1 MAPGAGGR
9 MSKPVTTRTFRRMKA
24 EGRKIVVLTA
34 YDWML
39 ARYLDE
45 AGIDAI
51 LVGDSAGQV
60 FAGHRTTLPVTLDD
74 MIYHARAVRRGAPDR
89 FLIVDMPFLSFQV
102 SPEDTLRNAGRVMKE
117 TDAQAVKV
125 EGGAALAET
134 IERLVGCGI
143 PVMGHLGLTP
153 QSVHAFGGYGL
164 RASEAG
170 EADRLRSD
178 ARALERAGCFSLVL
192 EKIPRAL
199 AAEVSAELEIPT
211 IGIGAGP
218 GTDGQVLVTPDLLGL
233 TPDFRP
239 RFVRRYADLDRI
251 VREALARFAAEVRD
265 GSFPGEEESYP

>member
-1 MAPGAGGR
+1 
-9 MSKPVTTRTFRRMKA
+9 MSPATTTRTFRRMKA
-24 EGRKIVVLTA
+24 EGRKIVMLTA
-34 YDWML
+34 YDWTL
-39 ARYLDE
+39 ARYLDD
-45 AGIDAI
+45 AGVDAI

-102 SPEDTLRNAGRVMKE
+102 SPEDTLRNAGRIMKE

-125 EGGAALAET
+125 EGGASLVQT
-134 IERLVGCGI
+134 IERLVACGI

-153 QSVHAFGGYGL
+153 QSVHSFGGYGL
-164 RASEAG
+164 RASEAS

-178 ARALERAGCFSLVL
+178 ARAIERAGCFSLVL
-192 EKIPRAL
+192 EKIPRTL
-199 AAEVSAELEIPT
+199 AAEVSADLEIPT

-239 RFVRRYADLDRI
+239 RFVRRYAELDDV
-251 VREALARFAAEVRD
+251 VRGALARFASDVR
-265 GSFPGEEESYP
+265 GGAFPGEEESYP

>member
-1 MAPGAGGR
+1 
-9 MSKPVTTRTFRRMKA
+9 MSRSVTTRTFRRMKA

-34 YDWML
+34 YDWTL
-39 ARYLDE
+39 ARYLDG
-45 AGIDAI
+45 AGVDAI
-51 LVGDSAGQV
+51 LVGDSVGQV

-74 MIYHARAVRRGAPDR
+74 MVYHARAVRRGAPER
-89 FLIVDMPFLSFQV
+89 FLIVDMPFLTFQV
-102 SPEDTLRNAGRVMKE
+102 SPEETLRNAGRIMKE

-125 EGGAALAET
+125 EGCGGLAET

-164 RASEAG
+164 RASETV

-178 ARALERAGCFSLVL
+178 ARALERAGCFSIVL

-199 AAEVSAELEIPT
+199 AAEVSADLEIPT

-239 RFVRRYADLDRI
+239 RFVRRYADLDEV
-251 VREALARFAAEVRD
+251 VRAALARFAAEVRD

>member
-1 MAPGAGGR
+1 

-45 AGIDAI
+45 AGVDAI

-125 EGGAALAET
+125 EGGVALAET

-192 EKIPRAL
+192 EKIPRTL
-199 AAEVSAELEIPT
+199 ATEVSADLDIPT

-239 RFVRRYADLDRI
+239 RFVRRYADLDRA
-251 VREALARFAAEVRD
+251 VRDGLRRFAAEVRD
-265 GSFPGEEESYP
+265 GTFPGDEESYP

>member
-1 MAPGAGGR
+1 

-45 AGIDAI
+45 AGVDAI

-178 ARALERAGCFSLVL
+178 ARAIERAGCFSLVL

-199 AAEVSAELEIPT
+199 AAEVSADLEIPT

-251 VREALARFAAEVRD
+251 VRDGLRRFTAEVRD
-265 GSFPGEEESYP
+265 GSFPGDEESYP

>member
-1 MAPGAGGR
+1 
-9 MSKPVTTRTFRRMKA
+9 MSKTVTTRTFRRMKA

-39 ARYLDE
+39 ARYLDA
-45 AGIDAI
+45 AGVDAI

-117 TDAQAVKV
+117 TEAQAVKV

-134 IERLVGCGI
+134 IERLVACGI

-164 RASEAG
+164 RASEAA

-199 AAEVSAELEIPT
+199 AAEVSATLEIPT

-251 VREALARFAAEVRD
+251 VRDALGRFAAEVRD

>member
-1 MAPGAGGR
+1 MTR
-9 MSKPVTTRTFRRMKA
+9 PVTTRSFRRMKA
-24 EGRKIVVLTA
+24 EGKRIVVLTA
-34 YDWML
+34 YDWTL
-39 ARYLDE
+39 ARYLDA
-45 AGIDAI
+45 AGVDAI

-89 FLIVDMPFLSFQV
+89 FLIVDMPFLTFQV
-102 SPEDTLRNAGRVMKE
+102 SPEQTLLNAGRIMKE

-125 EGGAALAET
+125 EGGAALSQT
-134 IERLVGCGI
+134 IERLVACGI

-164 RASEAG
+164 RASEAD
-170 EADRLRSD
+170 EADRLRAD
-178 ARALERAGCFSLVL
+178 ARALERAGCFSIVL

-199 AAEVSAELEIPT
+199 AAEVSADLQIPT
-211 IGIGAGP
+211 IGIGAGA

-239 RFVRRYADLDRI
+239 RFVRRYADLDE
-251 VREALARFAAEVRD
+251 VVSAALARFVADVRD

>member
-1 MAPGAGGR
+1 

-125 EGGAALAET
+125 EGGAPLAET

-164 RASEAG
+164 RASEAA

-199 AAEVSAELEIPT
+199 AAEVSADLEIPT

-218 GTDGQVLVTPDLLGL
+218 ETDGQVLVTPDLLGM

-239 RFVRRYADLDRI
+239 RFVRRYAEMGKAAG
-251 VREALARFAAEVRD
+251 EAFAAYAADVRA
-265 GSFPGEEESYP
+265 GRFPAAGESYD

>member
-1 MAPGAGGR
+1 

-251 VREALARFAAEVRD
+251 VRDALTRFAAEVRD

>member
-251 VREALARFAAEVRD
+251 VRDALTRFAAEVRD

>member
-1 MAPGAGGR
+1 
-9 MSKPVTTRTFRRMKA
+9 
-24 EGRKIVVLTA
+24 
-34 YDWML
+34 
-39 ARYLDE
+39 
-45 AGIDAI
+45 
-51 LVGDSAGQV
+51 
-60 FAGHRTTLPVTLDD
+60 
-74 MIYHARAVRRGAPDR
+74 
-89 FLIVDMPFLSFQV
+89 
-102 SPEDTLRNAGRVMKE
+102 
-117 TDAQAVKV
+117 VKV

-178 ARALERAGCFSLVL
+178 ARAIERAGCFSLVL

-199 AAEVSAELEIPT
+199 AAEVSADLEIPT

-251 VREALARFAAEVRD
+251 VRDGLRRFTAEVRD
-265 GSFPGEEESYP
+265 GSFPGDEESYP

>member
-1 MAPGAGGR
+1 

-125 EGGAALAET
+125 EGGAPLAET

-164 RASEAG
+164 RASEAA

-178 ARALERAGCFSLVL
+178 ARVLERAGCFSLVL

-199 AAEVSAELEIPT
+199 AAEVSADLEIPT

-218 GTDGQVLVTPDLLGL
+218 ETDGQVLVTPDLLGM

-239 RFVRRYADLDRI
+239 RFVRRYAELDRAI
-251 VREALARFAAEVRD
+251 RDALSRFAADVR
-265 GSFPGEEESYP
+265 GGAFPGDEESYP

>member
-1 MAPGAGGR
+1 
-9 MSKPVTTRTFRRMKA
+9 MKA

-34 YDWML
+34 YDWTL
-39 ARYLDE
+39 ARYLDD
-45 AGIDAI
+45 AGVDAI

-74 MIYHARAVRRGAPDR
+74 MIYHARAVRRGAPER
-89 FLIVDMPFLSFQV
+89 FLIVDMPFLTFQV
-102 SPEDTLRNAGRVMKE
+102 SPEETLRNAGRIMKE

-125 EGGAALAET
+125 EGGAALTET
-134 IERLVGCGI
+134 IKRLVGCGI

-164 RASEAG
+164 RASEAA

-178 ARALERAGCFSLVL
+178 AGALERAGCFSLVL
-192 EKIPRAL
+192 EKIPRGL
-199 AAEVSAELEIPT
+199 AAEVSADLAIPT

-239 RFVRRYADLDRI
+239 RFVRRYADLDEV

>member
-1 MAPGAGGR
+1 
-9 MSKPVTTRTFRRMKA
+9 MSAALTTRAFRRMKA
-24 EGRKIVVLTA
+24 EGKKIVVLTA

-39 ARYLDE
+39 ARYLDA
-45 AGIDAI
+45 AGVDAI

-74 MIYHARAVRRGAPDR
+74 MIYHARAVRRGAPER
-89 FLIVDMPFLSFQV
+89 FLIVDMPFLTFQV
-102 SPEDTLRNAGRVMKE
+102 SPEETLRNAGRIMKE

-125 EGGAALAET
+125 EGGAGLEET
-134 IERLVGCGI
+134 IARLVGCGI

-164 RASEAG
+164 RASEAA

-199 AAEVSAELEIPT
+199 AAEVSVELEIPT

-218 GTDGQVLVTPDLLGL
+218 DTDGQVLVTPDLLGL

-239 RFVRRYADLDRI
+239 RFVRRYADLDEV
-251 VREALARFAAEVRD
+251 VRAALSRFAADVRE
-265 GSFPGEEESYP
+265 GSFPGPEESYP

>member
-1 MAPGAGGR
+1 
-9 MSKPVTTRTFRRMKA
+9 MSRSVTTRTFRRMKA
-24 EGRKIVVLTA
+24 EGRKIVILTA
-34 YDWML
+34 YDWTL
-39 ARYLDE
+39 ARYLDG
-45 AGIDAI
+45 AGVDAI

-74 MIYHARAVRRGAPDR
+74 MVYHARAVRRGAPER
-89 FLIVDMPFLSFQV
+89 FLIVDMPFLTFQV
-102 SPEDTLRNAGRVMKE
+102 SPEETLRNAGRIMKE

-125 EGGAALAET
+125 EGGSGLAET

-164 RASEAG
+164 RASETA

-178 ARALERAGCFSLVL
+178 ARALERAGCFSIVL

-199 AAEVSAELEIPT
+199 AAEVSADLEIPT

-239 RFVRRYADLDRI
+239 RFVRRYADLDEV
-251 VREALARFAAEVRD
+251 VRAALARFAAEVRD

>member
-1 MAPGAGGR
+1 
-9 MSKPVTTRTFRRMKA
+9 VTTRTFRRMKA
-24 EGRKIVVLTA
+24 EGKKIVVLTA

-45 AGIDAI
+45 AGVDAI

-60 FAGHRTTLPVTLDD
+60 YAGHRTTLPVTLED

-102 SPEDTLRNAGRVMKE
+102 SPEKTLENAGRIMKE

-125 EGGAALAET
+125 EGGEALAET

-153 QSVHAFGGYGL
+153 QSVHAFGGYGV
-164 RASEAG
+164 RASGADEAG
-170 EADRLRSD
+170 RLRSD
-178 ARALERAGCFSLVL
+178 ARALERAGCFSIVL
-192 EKIPRAL
+192 EKIPRDL
-199 AAEVSAELEIPT
+199 ATEVSADLEIPT

-233 TPDFRP
+233 TPNFRP
-239 RFVRRYADLDRI
+239 RFVRRYADLDETVTR
-251 VREALARFAAEVRD
+251 ALARFSADVRS
-265 GSFPGEEESYP
+265 GAFPGEEESYP

>member
-39 ARYLDE
+39 ARYLDD

-251 VREALARFAAEVRD
+251 VRDALTRFAAEVRD

>member
-1 MAPGAGGR
+1 MTRA
-9 MSKPVTTRTFRRMKA
+9 VTTRTFRRMKA

-45 AGIDAI
+45 AEVDAI

-74 MIYHARAVRRGAPDR
+74 MIYHARAVRRGAPGR
-89 FLIVDMPFLSFQV
+89 FVIVDMPFLSFQV
-102 SPEDTLRNAGRVMKE
+102 SPEKTLENAGRVMKE

-125 EGGAALAET
+125 EGGEALVET

-164 RASEAG
+164 RASEAD
-170 EADRLRSD
+170 EAQRLRAD
-178 ARALERAGCFSLVL
+178 ARAIERAGCFSIVL

-199 AAEVSAELEIPT
+199 ASEVSAELEIPT

-218 GTDGQVLVTPDLLGL
+218 GTDGQVLVTPDLLGM

-239 RFVRRYADLDRI
+239 RFVRRYAALDET
-251 VREALARFAAEVRD
+251 VRQALARFAADVRD
-265 GSFPGEEESYP
+265 GSFPGDEESYP

>member
-1 MAPGAGGR
+1 

-24 EGRKIVVLTA
+24 EGKKIVVLTA

-45 AGIDAI
+45 AEVDAI

-125 EGGAALAET
+125 EGGATLTRT
-134 IERLVGCGI
+134 IERLVACGS

-164 RASEAG
+164 RASEAA

-178 ARALERAGCFSLVL
+178 ARALERSGCFSLVL
-192 EKIPRAL
+192 EKIPRVL

-218 GTDGQVLVTPDLLGL
+218 GTDGQVLVTPDLLGM

-251 VREALARFAAEVRD
+251 VRDALSRFASDVRD
-265 GSFPGEEESYP
+265 GAFPGDEESYP

>member
-1 MAPGAGGR
+1 
-9 MSKPVTTRTFRRMKA
+9 MKA

-45 AGIDAI
+45 AGVDAI

-74 MIYHARAVRRGAPDR
+74 MIYHARAVRRGAPER

-117 TDAQAVKV
+117 TEAQAVKV

-134 IERLVGCGI
+134 IERLVACGI

-170 EADRLRSD
+170 EAERLRSD

-251 VREALARFAAEVRD
+251 VREALSRFATEVRD
-265 GSFPGEEESYP
+265 GTFPGDEESYP

>member
-1 MAPGAGGR
+1 MTRA
-9 MSKPVTTRTFRRMKA
+9 VTTRTFRRMKA
-24 EGRKIVVLTA
+24 ERKKIVVLTA

-45 AGIDAI
+45 AGVDAI

-60 FAGHRTTLPVTLDD
+60 YAGHRTTLPVTLDD

-102 SPEDTLRNAGRVMKE
+102 SPEKTLENAGRIMKE

-125 EGGAALAET
+125 EGGEALAET

-153 QSVHAFGGYGL
+153 QSVHAFGGYGV
-164 RASEAG
+164 RASGADEA
-170 EADRLRSD
+170 ERLRSD
-178 ARALERAGCFSLVL
+178 ARALERAGCFSMVL
-192 EKIPRAL
+192 EKIPRDL
-199 AAEVSAELEIPT
+199 AAEVSADLEIPT

-218 GTDGQVLVTPDLLGL
+218 DTDGQVLVTPDLLGL
-233 TPDFRP
+233 TPNFRP
-239 RFVRRYADLDRI
+239 RFVRRYADLDETVTR
-251 VREALARFAAEVRD
+251 ALARFSADVRS
-265 GSFPGEEESYP
+265 GAFPGDEESYP

>member
-1 MAPGAGGR
+1 

-45 AGIDAI
+45 AGVDAI

-117 TDAQAVKV
+117 TDAQAVKL
-125 EGGAALAET
+125 EGGAALSAT
-134 IERLVGCGI
+134 IERLVACGI

-164 RASEAG
+164 RASEAD
-170 EADRLRSD
+170 EAERLRSD
-178 ARALERAGCFSLVL
+178 ARAIERAGCFSLVL

-199 AAEVSAELEIPT
+199 AAEVSAALEIPT

-218 GTDGQVLVTPDLLGL
+218 DTDGQVLVTPDLLGL

-239 RFVRRYADLDRI
+239 RFVRRYAELDRI
-251 VREALARFAAEVRD
+251 VREGLRRFAAEVRD
-265 GSFPGEEESYP
+265 GSFPGDEESYP

>member
-1 MAPGAGGR
+1 VSPAL
-9 MSKPVTTRTFRRMKA
+9 TTRSFRRMKA

-34 YDWML
+34 YDWTL
-39 ARYLDE
+39 ARYLDG
-45 AGIDAI
+45 AGVDAI

-60 FAGHRTTLPVTLDD
+60 FAGYRTTLPVTLDD
-74 MIYHARAVRRGAPDR
+74 MIYHARAVRRGAPER
-89 FLIVDMPFLSFQV
+89 FLIVDMPFLTFQV
-102 SPEDTLRNAGRVMKE
+102 SAEETLRNAGRIMKE

-125 EGGAALAET
+125 EGGSALERT
-134 IERLVGCGI
+134 IARLVACGI

-164 RASEAG
+164 RASEAA
-170 EADRLRSD
+170 EAERLRSD

-218 GTDGQVLVTPDLLGL
+218 DTDGQVLVTPDLLGL

-239 RFVRRYADLDRI
+239 RFVRRYADLDEV
-251 VREALARFAAEVRD
+251 VRAALARFAADVRE

>member
-1 MAPGAGGR
+1 
-9 MSKPVTTRTFRRMKA
+9 MKA

-34 YDWML
+34 YDWTL
-39 ARYLDE
+39 ARYLDD
-45 AGIDAI
+45 AGVDAI

-60 FAGHRTTLPVTLDD
+60 FAGHRTTLPVTLED
-74 MIYHARAVRRGAPDR
+74 MIYHARAVRRGAPER
-89 FLIVDMPFLSFQV
+89 FLVVDMPFLSFQV
-102 SPEDTLRNAGRVMKE
+102 SPEETLRNAGRIMKE
-117 TDAQAVKV
+117 TDAQAVKI
-125 EGGAALAET
+125 EGGAGLAET
-134 IERLVGCGI
+134 IERLTAVGI

-164 RASEAG
+164 RASEAT
-170 EADRLRSD
+170 EAERLRAD
-178 ARALERAGCFSLVL
+178 ARAIESAGCFSLVL

-239 RFVRRYADLDRI
+239 RFVRRYANLDET
-251 VREALARFAAEVRD
+251 VRDALTRFAADVRS
-265 GSFPGEEESYP
+265 GAFPGDEESYP

>member
-1 MAPGAGGR
+1 
-9 MSKPVTTRTFRRMKA
+9 MSKPITTRTFRRMKA

-45 AGIDAI
+45 AGVDAI

-125 EGGAALAET
+125 EGGASLAPT
-134 IERLVGCGI
+134 VERLVGCGI

-178 ARALERAGCFSLVL
+178 ARALERAGCFSIVL
-192 EKIPRAL
+192 EKIPRVL
-199 AAEVSAELEIPT
+199 AAEVSTDLEIPT

-239 RFVRRYADLDRI
+239 RFVRRYADLDRV
-251 VREALARFAAEVRD
+251 VRDGLRRFAAEVRD
-265 GSFPGEEESYP
+265 GAFPGDEESYP

>member
-1 MAPGAGGR
+1 

-39 ARYLDE
+39 ARYLDD

-251 VREALARFAAEVRD
+251 VRDALTRFAAEVRD

>member
-1 MAPGAGGR
+1 MAAGAGDR
-9 MSKPVTTRTFRRMKA
+9 VSRPVTTRTFRRMKA
-24 EGRKIVVLTA
+24 EGVKIVVLTA
-34 YDWML
+34 YDWTL
-39 ARYLDE
+39 ARYLDN
-45 AGIDAI
+45 AGVDAI

-74 MIYHARAVRRGAPDR
+74 MIYHARAVRRGAPER
-89 FLIVDMPFLSFQV
+89 FLIVDMPFLTFQV
-102 SPEDTLRNAGRVMKE
+102 SPEETLKNAGRIMKE

-125 EGGAALAET
+125 EGGAGLTET

-164 RASEAG
+164 RASETA

-199 AAEVSAELEIPT
+199 AAEVSADLEIPT
-211 IGIGAGP
+211 IGIGAGS

-239 RFVRRYADLDRI
+239 RFVRRYADLDEV
-251 VREALARFAAEVRD
+251 VRAALARFAADVRD
-265 GSFPGEEESYP
+265 GTFPGEEESYP

>member
-218 GTDGQVLVTPDLLGL
+218 GTDGPVLVTPDLLGL

-251 VREALARFAAEVRD
+251 VRDALTRFAAEVRD

>member
-1 MAPGAGGR
+1 

-45 AGIDAI
+45 AGVDAI

-60 FAGHRTTLPVTLDD
+60 FAGYRTTLPVTLDD

-125 EGGAALAET
+125 EGGVALAET

-192 EKIPRAL
+192 EKIPRTL
-199 AAEVSAELEIPT
+199 AAEVSADLDIPT

-239 RFVRRYADLDRI
+239 RFVRRYADLDRA
-251 VREALARFAAEVRD
+251 VREGLRRFAAEVRD
-265 GSFPGEEESYP
+265 GTFPGDEESYP

>member
-1 MAPGAGGR
+1 
-9 MSKPVTTRTFRRMKA
+9 MKA

-34 YDWML
+34 YDWTL
-39 ARYLDE
+39 ARYLDD
-45 AGIDAI
+45 AGVDAI

-60 FAGHRTTLPVTLDD
+60 FAGPRTTLPVTLDD
-74 MIYHARAVRRGAPDR
+74 MIYHARAVRRGAPER
-89 FLIVDMPFLSFQV
+89 FLIVDMPFLTFQV
-102 SPEDTLRNAGRVMKE
+102 SPEETLRNAGRIMKE

-125 EGGAALAET
+125 EGGAALTET
-134 IERLVGCGI
+134 IKRLVGCGI

-164 RASEAG
+164 RASEAA

-178 ARALERAGCFSLVL
+178 AGALERAGCFSLVL
-192 EKIPRAL
+192 EKIPRGL
-199 AAEVSAELEIPT
+199 AAEVSADLAIPT

-239 RFVRRYADLDRI
+239 RFVRRYADLDEV
-251 VREALARFAAEVRD
+251 VRAALARFAAEVRD

>member
-1 MAPGAGGR
+1 

-45 AGIDAI
+45 AGVDAI

-102 SPEDTLRNAGRVMKE
+102 SAEDTLRNAGRVMKE
-117 TDAQAVKV
+117 TDAQAVKL
-125 EGGAALAET
+125 EGGAALGGT
-134 IERLVGCGI
+134 IERLVACGI

-164 RASEAG
+164 RASEAD
-170 EADRLRSD
+170 EAERLRSD
-178 ARALERAGCFSLVL
+178 ARALERAGCFSIVL

-199 AAEVSAELEIPT
+199 AAEVSAALEIPT

-218 GTDGQVLVTPDLLGL
+218 DTDGQVLVTPDLLGL

-239 RFVRRYADLDRI
+239 RFVRRYAELDRI
-251 VREALARFAAEVRD
+251 VREGLRRFAAEVRD
-265 GSFPGEEESYP
+265 GSFPGDEESYP

>member
-1 MAPGAGGR
+1 
-9 MSKPVTTRTFRRMKA
+9 MSRAVTTRSFRRMKA

-39 ARYLDE
+39 ARYLDAAE
-45 AGIDAI
+45 VDAI

-60 FAGHRTTLPVTLDD
+60 FAGYRTTLPVTLDD

-102 SPEDTLRNAGRVMKE
+102 SPEKTLENAGRVMKE

-125 EGGAALAET
+125 EGGEALTET
-134 IERLVGCGI
+134 VERLVGCGI

-164 RASEAG
+164 RASGAG
-170 EADRLRSD
+170 EADRLRAD
-178 ARALERAGCFSLVL
+178 ARALERAGCFSIVL
-192 EKIPRAL
+192 EKIPRDL

-218 GTDGQVLVTPDLLGL
+218 KTDGQVLVTPDLLGL

-239 RFVRRYADLDRI
+239 RFVRRYAELDEI
-251 VREALARFAAEVRD
+251 VSQALSRFAADVRD
-265 GSFPGEEESYP
+265 GSFPGDEESYP